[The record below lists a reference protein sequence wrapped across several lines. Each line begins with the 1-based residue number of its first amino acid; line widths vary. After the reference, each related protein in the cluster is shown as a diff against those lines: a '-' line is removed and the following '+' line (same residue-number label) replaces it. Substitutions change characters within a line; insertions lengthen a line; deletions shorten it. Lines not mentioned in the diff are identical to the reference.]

1 MDFGRVFEAER
12 FFTKPVLVERFWN
25 VRNSP
30 EITQTKTEVQI
41 FARPRNAI
49 SSHACPR
56 FAPNHYGWVIY
67 SWPLLEESL
76 SDSGMLGQ
84 WAESGDNAVSNK
96 EINSRAKHD
105 HITMTA

>member
-1 MDFGRVFEAER
+1 
-12 FFTKPVLVERFWN
+12 
-25 VRNSP
+25 
-30 EITQTKTEVQI
+30 
-41 FARPRNAI
+41 
-49 SSHACPR
+49 
-56 FAPNHYGWVIY
+56 VIY